1 MVEADPVDLIARGR
15 ANHFGVLP
23 LQATELAGY
32 LGIVLFQL
40 VQLFLLVFAPLV
52 RFPFT
57 LYFTATHLYYYCPIF
72 PLSSRSIEGLK
83 GSDIF

>member
-32 LGIVLFQL
+32 LRIVLFQL
-40 VQLFLLVFAPLV
+40 EQLFLLVFAPFV
-52 RFPFT
+52 RFFLT
-57 LYFTATHLYYYCPIF
+57 LYFTATHLYYFMSEITF
-72 PLSSRSIEGLK
+72 EQ
-83 GSDIF
+83 